1 MNIIAC
7 IDDNKGQL
15 FNGRRQSKD
24 IQVISKILN
33 ITEGKNLLINSF
45 SEKLFEEKAI
55 VNVDFL
61 ECAGEGDFCFIEN
74 VSASEYIEKI
84 NKVYLFKWN
93 RKYPSDFT
101 FDLELENNFHLDSV
115 EEFQGNS
122 HELVTLEVW
131 VK

>member
-24 IQVISKILN
+24 IQVINKIYD

-45 SEKLFEEKAI
+45 SEKLFKEKAI
-55 VNVDFL
+55 VNAEFL

-101 FDLELENNFHLDSV
+101 FDLEMENNFHMVSV

>member
-24 IQVISKILN
+24 IQVISKILT

-101 FDLELENNFHLDSV
+101 FDLELENNFHLVSV

>member
-101 FDLELENNFHLDSV
+101 FDLELENNFHLVSV

>member
-15 FNGRRQSKD
+15 FNGRRQSRD
-24 IQVISKILN
+24 IQVTSKIFE
-33 ITEGKNLLINSF
+33 IVDGKNLLINSF

-55 VNVDFL
+55 VKEDFL
-61 ECAGEGDFCFIEN
+61 DSAGEEDFCFVEN
-74 VSASEYIEKI
+74 ISVSEYIQKI

-101 FDLELENNFHLDSV
+101 FDLELETHFHLASI
-115 EEFQGNS
+115 EEFKGNS

-131 VK
+131 EK

>member
-15 FNGRRQSKD
+15 FNGRRQSRD
-24 IQVISKILN
+24 VQVINKIYE
-33 ITEGKNLLINSF
+33 ITKGQNLFINSF
-45 SEKLFEEKAI
+45 SEKLFKEKAI
-55 VNVDFL
+55 VNADFL

-74 VSASEYIEKI
+74 VSAAEYIQKI

-101 FDLELENNFHLDSV
+101 FDLEMENNFHLVSV

-131 VK
+131 EK

>member
-7 IDDNKGQL
+7 IDDDKGQL

-74 VSASEYIEKI
+74 VSVAEYIEKI

-101 FDLELENNFHLDSV
+101 FDLELENNFHLVSV
-115 EEFQGNS
+115 EEFRGNS

>member
-101 FDLELENNFHLDSV
+101 FDLELENNFNLVSV

>member
-24 IQVISKILN
+24 IQVINKIYD

-74 VSASEYIEKI
+74 VPASEYIEKI

-101 FDLELENNFHLDSV
+101 FDLELENNFHLVSV

>member
-15 FNGRRQSKD
+15 FNGRRQSRD
-24 IQVISKILN
+24 VQVINKIYE
-33 ITEGKNLLINSF
+33 ITKGQNLFINSF
-45 SEKLFEEKAI
+45 SEKLFKEKAI
-55 VNVDFL
+55 VNADFL

-84 NKVYLFKWN
+84 DKVYLFKWN

-101 FDLELENNFHLDSV
+101 FDLELENNFHLVSV

>member
-1 MNIIAC
+1 MNIIVC

-24 IQVISKILN
+24 IQVINKIYE
-33 ITEGKNLLINSF
+33 ITEGQNLLINSF

-55 VNVDFL
+55 VNADFL
-61 ECAGEGDFCFIEN
+61 EYAGEGDFCFIEN
-74 VSASEYIEKI
+74 VSVAEYIEKI

-93 RKYPSDFT
+93 RKYPADFT
-101 FDLELENNFHLDSV
+101 FDLEMENNFHLVSV

-131 VK
+131 EK

>member
-15 FNGRRQSKD
+15 FNGRRQSRD
-24 IQVISKILN
+24 VQVINKIYE
-33 ITEGKNLLINSF
+33 ITEGQNLFINSF

-55 VNVDFL
+55 VNADFL

-101 FDLELENNFHLDSV
+101 FDLELENNFHLVSV

-131 VK
+131 EK

>member
-7 IDDNKGQL
+7 VDDNKGQL

-101 FDLELENNFHLDSV
+101 FDLELENNFHLVSV

-131 VK
+131 EK

>member
-24 IQVISKILN
+24 IQVINKIYN

-55 VNVDFL
+55 VKTDFL
-61 ECAGEGDFCFIEN
+61 ECAGDGDFCFVEN
-74 VSASEYIEKI
+74 VATSEYIEKI

-101 FDLELENNFHLDSV
+101 FDLELETHFHLASI
-115 EEFQGNS
+115 EEFKGNS

-131 VK
+131 EK

>member
-1 MNIIAC
+1 MNIVAC

-24 IQVISKILN
+24 IQVINKILK
-33 ITEGKNLLINSF
+33 IAEGKNLLINSF

-55 VNVDFL
+55 VKADFL
-61 ECAGEGDFCFIEN
+61 ECATEEEFCFVEN
-74 VSASEYIEKI
+74 VSVSEYIHKI

-93 RKYPSDFT
+93 RKYPSNFA
-101 FDLELENNFHLDSV
+101 FDLDLENNFHLGSV

-122 HELVTLEVW
+122 HELINLEVW
-131 VK
+131 EK

>member
-7 IDDNKGQL
+7 VDDNKGQL

-93 RKYPSDFT
+93 RKYPTDFT
-101 FDLELENNFHLDSV
+101 FDLEMENNFHIVGV

-122 HELVTLEVW
+122 HELITLEVW
-131 VK
+131 AK

>member
-101 FDLELENNFHLDSV
+101 FDLELENNFHLVSV

-122 HELVTLEVW
+122 HKLITLEVW
-131 VK
+131 AK

>member
-45 SEKLFEEKAI
+45 SEKLFEEKTI

-101 FDLELENNFHLDSV
+101 FDLELENNFHLVSV

>member
-74 VSASEYIEKI
+74 VSAFEYIEKI

-101 FDLELENNFHLDSV
+101 FDLELENNFHLVSV

>member
-84 NKVYLFKWN
+84 DKVYLFKWN
-93 RKYPSDFT
+93 RKYPSDMV
-101 FDLELENNFHLDSV
+101 FDLKDRQLIYSEDFK
-115 EEFQGNS
+115 GNS
-122 HELVTLEVW
+122 HDKITKEVYQ
-131 VK
+131 